1 MLRRAHLK
9 SLRASLGFCLLLWR
23 GGIGFQPTH
32 WHFYLASSYLYVRGA
47 VAFGR
52 IYKIQG
58 GAKLAKWNPEVQP
71 PSASFTP

>member
-1 MLRRAHLK
+1 MAWWYRL
-9 SLRASLGFCLLLWR
+9 
-23 GGIGFQPTH
+23 PTH
-32 WHFYLASSYLYVRGA
+32 WPFYLASSYLYVRGA